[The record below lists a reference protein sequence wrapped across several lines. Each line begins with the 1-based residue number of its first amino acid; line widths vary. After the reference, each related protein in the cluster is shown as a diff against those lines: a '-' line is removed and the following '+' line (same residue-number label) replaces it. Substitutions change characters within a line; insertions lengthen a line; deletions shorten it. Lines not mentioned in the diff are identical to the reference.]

1 MVGYDDIPEAAF
13 FAPPLTTVRQD
24 FTAVGAA
31 GIELLLALLDAD
43 APAEPARVV
52 IPPSL
57 VVRASTAGAA

>member
-1 MVGYDDIPEAAF
+1 MIGYDDIPESAF

-31 GIELLLALLDAD
+31 GIELLLKLLDAD
-43 APAEPARVV
+43 GPAEPARVV

-57 VVRASTAGAA
+57 IVRASTAASA